1 MDVFSHFNKLDRY
14 LLTGLVLTK
23 GVIHTTFNQIF
34 FWIQNVMFVKVRK
47 FLLLTFSDIYPNYN
61 KITDPSL
68 MTGKN
73 KNEKRDQPAEYS
85 TANTALIVYLLAAGN
100 TGCGVLKRG
109 EQN

>member
-1 MDVFSHFNKLDRY
+1 
-14 LLTGLVLTK
+14 
-23 GVIHTTFNQIF
+23 
-34 FWIQNVMFVKVRK
+34 
-47 FLLLTFSDIYPNYN
+47 
-61 KITDPSL
+61 